1 MKKPINWNRINSRAI
16 DYGHCDR
23 CNCALIQF
31 SPDDMC
37 MLCELHLDI
46 EWNLRHKD
54 DVNNEI

>member
-1 MKKPINWNRINSRAI
+1 MRKNINWNRIDSRAI

-23 CNCALIQF
+23 CNCVLIQF

-54 DVNNEI
+54 D

>member
-1 MKKPINWNRINSRAI
+1 MKEVNNYWRKHVAI

-23 CNCALIQF
+23 CGCALIQF